1 MPGVKPNRTTAKP
14 PKVIGPVA
22 WADGEA
28 IKSQVRPQVW
38 AMIRV
43 QWLTGMR
50 SGEMLAMTPG
60 QIDDWVYRPSKHKN
74 AWRGHSREIPIGP
87 KCREVLNEWIVGKG
101 SADLIFSGYSPQSY
115 GRAIMRAC
123 QAAGV
128 APWHPH
134 QLRHSFATRAREKHG
149 LDAAQAV
156 LGHKT
161 ARVTEIYAEKVAGL
175 AKRVTDE
182 MG

>member
-1 MPGVKPNRTTAKP
+1 MAQSSKSS
-14 PKVIGPVA
+14 
-22 WADGEA
+22 DG
-28 IKSQVRPQVW
+28 
-38 AMIRV
+38 
-43 QWLTGMR
+43 L
-50 SGEMLAMTPG
+50 
-60 QIDDWVYRPSKHKN
+60 
-74 AWRGHSREIPIGP
+74 

-101 SADLIFSGYSPQSY
+101 PNDLIFPGYSPQSY

-123 QAAGV
+123 RDAGV
-128 APWHPH
+128 NHWHPH
-134 QLRHSFATRAREKHG
+134 QLRHAAATRFRESHG